1 MEPLIWNK
9 PPIWNTY
16 AADRVVFRI
25 GGFTVRPRTWVALLK
40 KLKKRN
46 NACTTNAGQKLKNSW
61 RFWYIY
67 VHILLPVL
75 IRL

>member
-25 GGFTVRPRTWVALLK
+25 GGFTVFE
-40 KLKKRN
+40 
-46 NACTTNAGQKLKNSW
+46 KLKNLSPLTTYTKFCQN
-61 RFWYIY
+61 RKNGFDQFNSQNLFIKKR
-67 VHILLPVL
+67 ILE
-75 IRL
+75 